1 MRFRKLILVESRLD
15 LFFFR
20 VLLYKYFEEQN
31 LFNESILTHRFL
43 INSCFFEFL
52 TFQNETTL
60 TAPTARIFQF
70 SVIKE
75 VTSFAGFFDMENDKA
90 LRNLFVCNFF
100 ITFQYVGRVGR
111 AKRLRRARISGRVY
125 FVLEKTL
132 DLQIFC

>member
-31 LFNESILTHRFL
+31 LFDESILTHRFL
-43 INSCFFEFL
+43 INSCFFKFL

-60 TAPTARIFQF
+60 TATTARIFQF

-75 VTSFAGFFDMENDKA
+75 VTSLACFFDMENDKA
-90 LRNLFVCNFF
+90 LRNLLVCNFF

-111 AKRLRRARISGRVY
+111 TKSLRRARISGRVY

-132 DLQIFC
+132 NLQIFC